1 MLVSFPSLV
10 LAARAGHVVS
20 FPTDTVPALA
30 VLPEQGAKIYAC
42 KRRPPD
48 KPLILMA
55 PTPDLFLP
63 WIAPAPDIPWQEL
76 AQRHWPGALT
86 IVLPASDRVTPAI
99 NPQQTGTLGLR
110 IPDHP
115 LALSL
120 LQQVGVLATTSA
132 NLSGQSP
139 LLTAAEIHAQFPD
152 VYVLQAENRGSGQ
165 PSTVITW
172 QGGRWH
178 VLRQG
183 TVRV

>member
-30 VLPEQGAKIYAC
+30 VLPAYGDRIYQC

-55 PTPDLFLP
+55 PDVELFLP
-63 WIAPAPDIPWQEL
+63 WIQPTPDIPWREL
-76 AQRHWPGALT
+76 AQRYWPGALT

-99 NPQQTGTLGLR
+99 NPQQTGTIGLR

-132 NLSGQSP
+132 NLSGESP
-139 LLTAAEIHAQFPD
+139 LLTAQDIHAQFPD
-152 VYVLQAENRGSGQ
+152 VYVLHTVNAGSGQ
-165 PSTVITW
+165 PSTVIAW
-172 QGGRWH
+172 QDGQWR

-183 TVRV
+183 GVQI